1 LRVLVV
7 TNMYPTPSSP
17 AGGVFIELQVRSLR
31 QLGVEVEVLHFDRRS
46 RGPRAYWR
54 LGREL
59 TRAVERT
66 QPALVHI
73 AYGGVLAELA
83 TRAVHDRP
91 LLVQYWGSDL
101 LGSRAERPLRRFT
114 IHVGVLASRRAA
126 LRASGVIVVS
136 ENLRAALP
144 NGAAHGNVW
153 VLASGIDLDR
163 FQPLDQDEC
172 RSHLGWASGPKHVL
186 FPASPRRPEKRYTLA
201 QAAVEQL
208 RAKGFQVE
216 LHALDGVAHTDVPT
230 WMNASD
236 VVLLTSTHEGSP
248 NVVKEAL
255 ACNVPVVAVDVG
267 DVSRRLA
274 GVQGCYV
281 AAATTEDLAE
291 KLGLVL
297 STGERV
303 DGRAALAEISLE
315 RTAHKLLDIYRTILS
330 EAPPGRASGLEQVPG

>member
-7 TNMYPTPSSP
+7 TNMYPTQSNPT
-17 AGGVFIELQVRSLR
+17 GGVFIELQVRSLR
-31 QLGVEVEVLHFDRRS
+31 ELGVEVEVLHFDRRS
-46 RGPRAYWR
+46 RGTRAYWR

-59 TRAVERT
+59 TRAVERA

-83 TRAVHDRP
+83 TRAVRDRP

-114 IHVGVLASRRAA
+114 IHLGVLASRRAA

-144 NGAAHGNVW
+144 SGAAHGNVW

-172 RSHLGWASGPKHVL
+172 RSRLGWTSGSKHVL
-186 FPASPRRPEKRYTLA
+186 FPASPRRAEKRYPLA
-201 QAAVEQL
+201 QAAVQLL

-267 DVSRRLA
+267 DVRERLA
-274 GVQGCYV
+274 NVQGCYI
-281 AAATTEDLAE
+281 ARATDKDLSE

-297 STGERV
+297 STGGRT

-315 RTAHKLLDIYRTILS
+315 RTAQRLLDIYRTTCGRS
-330 EAPPGRASGLEQVPG
+330 PG

>member
-1 LRVLVV
+1 MRVLVV
-7 TNMYPTPSSP
+7 TNMYPTPSNP

-31 QLGVEVEVLHFDRRS
+31 KLGVEVEVLHFDRRS

-73 AYGGVLAELA
+73 AYGGVLAEVA
-83 TRAVHDRP
+83 TRAVRDRP

-136 ENLRAALP
+136 ENLRASLP
-144 NGAAHGNVW
+144 NGAANGNIW

-172 RSHLGWASGPKHVL
+172 RSRLGWTSGSKHVL
-186 FPASPRRPEKRYTLA
+186 FPASPRRAEKRYPLA
-201 QAAVEQL
+201 RAAVEQL

-267 DVSRRLA
+267 DVSQRLA

-281 AAATTEDLAE
+281 AAATAEDLAE
-291 KLGLVL
+291 KLALVL
-297 STGERV
+297 SKGERV

-315 RTAHKLLDIYRTILS
+315 RTAHKLLDIYRAIL
-330 EAPPGRASGLEQVPG
+330 G

>member
-1 LRVLVV
+1 
-7 TNMYPTPSSP
+7 MYPTPSNP
-17 AGGVFIELQVRSLR
+17 AGGVFIELEVRSLR

-59 TRAVERT
+59 ARAVERT

-83 TRAVHDRP
+83 TRAVRDRP
-91 LLVQYWGSDL
+91 LLVQFWGSDL

-114 IHVGVLASRRAA
+114 IHLGVLASRRAA
-126 LRASGVIVVS
+126 RRASGVIVVS
-136 ENLRAALP
+136 KNLRAALP
-144 NGAAHGNVW
+144 DGAADGKVW
-153 VLASGIDLDR
+153 VLASGVDLER

-172 RSHLGWASGPKHVL
+172 RSRLGWTSGSKHVL
-186 FPASPRRPEKRYTLA
+186 FPASPERPEKRYPLA

-208 RAKGFQVE
+208 RANGFQVE
-216 LHALDGVAHTDVPT
+216 LHALDGVAHADVPT

-236 VVLLTSTHEGSP
+236 VVVLTSTHEGSP

-255 ACNVPVVAVDVG
+255 ACNVPVVSVDVG
-267 DVSRRLA
+267 DVSERLA
-274 GVQGCYV
+274 SVEGCYL
-281 AAATTEDLAE
+281 AEATADDLAQ

-297 STGERV
+297 ASGERV
-303 DGRAALAEISLE
+303 EGRTALAEISLE
-315 RTAHKLLDIYRTILS
+315 RTAQKLLEIYRTIL
-330 EAPPGRASGLEQVPG
+330 G

>member
-1 LRVLVV
+1 LRVLVA
-7 TNMYPTPSSP
+7 TNMYPTPSNP

-31 QLGVEVEVLHFDRRS
+31 QLGVEVEVMHFDRRS
-46 RGPRAYWR
+46 RGLRTYWR

-59 TRAVERT
+59 TRAVKRT

-83 TRAVHDRP
+83 TRAVRDRP

-101 LGSRAERPLRRFT
+101 LGSSAERPLRRFT
-114 IHVGVLASRRAA
+114 IHAGVLASRRAA

-172 RSHLGWASGPKHVL
+172 RSRLGWTSGSKHVL
-186 FPASPRRPEKRYTLA
+186 FPASPRRPEKQHPLA

-208 RAKGFQVE
+208 RTKGFEVD
-216 LHALDGVAHTDVPT
+216 LHELDGVAHADVPT

-248 NVVKEAL
+248 NVIKEAL
-255 ACNVPVVAVDVG
+255 ACNVPIVSVDVG
-267 DVSRRLA
+267 DVRQRLA
-274 GVQGCYV
+274 SVPGCFV
-281 AAATTEDLAE
+281 AAPTAEDLAE
-291 KLGLVL
+291 KLSLVL
-297 STGERV
+297 SAGGRV
-303 DGRAALAEISLE
+303 DGRPTLADISLE
-315 RTAHKLLDIYRTILS
+315 RTAERLREIYQTVLERTRDGVS
-330 EAPPGRASGLEQVPG
+330 PPAVR